1 MPVGPGSACAVV
13 LTYNRKHLLESCLT
27 AVRAQTRALDE
38 ILVVDNASTDGTAAM
53 VRERF
58 PGVSVLRIERNEGAA
73 AGFSDGI
80 AEAHA
85 RGHGWLWLLDDDCLP
100 DPDALAA
107 LLDGAARAPEA
118 PGVPAPVLLASH
130 VVWTDGSSHPMNVPW
145 VRWGQPGE
153 VALGMGAGLVALR
166 HSTFTSVVLR
176 REVVDRY
183 GLPPRHFYIW
193 VDDID
198 YTARVLRH
206 ERAYLV
212 PESRVVHCTAKRYS
226 AVTESGDRFYYH
238 VRNTLLLLRGGALDR
253 EERLVYAYYWLI
265 TLRVFLRGNRLRPR
279 ALATIARGIRD
290 GIRQDTG

>member
-1 MPVGPGSACAVV
+1 VPVGPGSACAVV

-38 ILVVDNASTDGTAAM
+38 ILVVDNAGTDGTAAM

-107 LLDGAARAPEA
+107 LLDGAARAPVA

-212 PESRVVHCTAKRYS
+212 PESRVVHLHGQALQRGHR
-226 AVTESGDRFYYH
+226 ER
-238 VRNTLLLLRGGALDR
+238 RPLLL
-253 EERLVYAYYWLI
+253 
-265 TLRVFLRGNRLRPR
+265 PR
-279 ALATIARGIRD
+279 AQHPAAAPGRRAGPRGAARVRVLLADHPAGVPARQPPAAARPGHD
-290 GIRQDTG
+290 RQGNSRRHPAGHG